1 MGIGELIK
9 MSRNY
14 IRVIKDGKFSGRMRN
29 KRLKE
34 IYRRVRR

>member
-14 IRVIKDGKFSGRMRN
+14 IRVIEGGKFSVKMRN

-34 IYRRVRR
+34 IYLEALK